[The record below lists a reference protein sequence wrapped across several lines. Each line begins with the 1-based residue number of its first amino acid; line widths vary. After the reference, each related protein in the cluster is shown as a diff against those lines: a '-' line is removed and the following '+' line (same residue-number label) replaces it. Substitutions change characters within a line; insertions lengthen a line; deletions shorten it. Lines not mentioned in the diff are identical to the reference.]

1 METCHRCLKNFDI
14 NKHIKLYRE
23 SPKALKTT
31 QRTTV
36 QGGNLGN
43 EEVAFPKEE
52 HTILLFTVKSVLKYM
67 YSYNFTEQI
76 SYI

>member
-1 METCHRCLKNFDI
+1 METCHKSLKDFDI
-14 NKHIKLYRE
+14 NKHIKLDIE
-23 SPKALKTT
+23 STKALKTT
-31 QRTTV
+31 QRVTV

-52 HTILLFTVKSVLKYM
+52 HTISLFSVRSVLKYM
-67 YSYNFTEQI
+67 YSYSFTEQV